1 MPNVWHVFSFYN
13 STFAKR
19 EVKEVREF
27 KEFIGVKAICF
38 IAKYTTKKA
47 IGYNFFNYYTFRTCE
62 TSVNDIY
69 VISSLRK
76 RLSQSFG
83 TAFNPSKYIY
93 YSVLNLNLLL
103 ISFRW
108 VYKSRFFYFF
118 STLRTAL
125 STPAVK
131 STVKTYVSPS
141 FSSTPSFR

>member
-19 EVKEVREF
+19 EVKEAREVREF
-27 KEFIGVKAICF
+27 REFKGVKAICF

-76 RLSQSFG
+76 RLSQSLG
-83 TAFNPSKYIY
+83 TAFNQSKYIY

-108 VYKSRFFYFF
+108 VYKSRFFI
-118 STLRTAL
+118 
-125 STPAVK
+125 
-131 STVKTYVSPS
+131 S
-141 FSSTPSFR
+141 FLL

>member
-19 EVKEVREF
+19 EVKEVREI

-76 RLSQSFG
+76 RLSQSLG
-83 TAFNPSKYIY
+83 TAFNQSKYIY

>member
-19 EVKEVREF
+19 EVKEVREVREFREF
-27 KEFIGVKAICF
+27 KGVKAICF

-76 RLSQSFG
+76 RLSQSLG
-83 TAFNPSKYIY
+83 TAFNQSKYIY

-108 VYKSRFFYFF
+108 VYKSRFFI
-118 STLRTAL
+118 
-125 STPAVK
+125 
-131 STVKTYVSPS
+131 S
-141 FSSTPSFR
+141 FLL

>member
-13 STFAKR
+13 STFANG
-19 EVKEVREF
+19 EVKEVKEV
-27 KEFIGVKAICF
+27 KEFKAICF

-47 IGYNFFNYYTFRTCE
+47 IGYNFFNYYNFRTCE

-76 RLSQSFG
+76 RLSQSLG
-83 TAFNPSKYIY
+83 TAFNQSKYIY

-108 VYKSRFFYFF
+108 VYKSRFFI
-118 STLRTAL
+118 
-125 STPAVK
+125 
-131 STVKTYVSPS
+131 S
-141 FSSTPSFR
+141 FLLWELPCLHRQSSQL